1 MTVATLGQSRD
12 STEPWLNTPFDVT
25 TILRYNIHE
34 YMNTYSTITHPRAAA
49 LDDEDTVHL
58 AELFKALGDP
68 TRLRLIA
75 ALAPSEQ
82 CVGDLA
88 TALAMSESAVSHQ
101 LRTLR
106 QLRLVRA
113 RKAGRQ
119 VYYALDDEH
128 IAELFQR
135 GLDHVR
141 HD

>member
-1 MTVATLGQSRD
+1 
-12 STEPWLNTPFDVT
+12 
-25 TILRYNIHE
+25 
-34 YMNTYSTITHPRAAA
+34 MNTYSTNHYPHAIA
-49 LDDEDTVHL
+49 LADADTLHL

-75 ALAPSEQ
+75 ALAAGEQ
-82 CVGDLA
+82 CVSDLA
-88 TALAMSESAVSHQ
+88 TSLAMSESAVSHQ

-106 QLRLVRA
+106 QLRLARA

-135 GLDHVR
+135 GLEHVR

>member
-1 MTVATLGQSRD
+1 
-12 STEPWLNTPFDVT
+12 
-25 TILRYNIHE
+25 
-34 YMNTYSTITHPRAAA
+34 MNTYSTIKRSRAIA
-49 LDDEDTVHL
+49 LGDADTLHL

-75 ALAPSEQ
+75 ALAAGEQ

-88 TALAMSESAVSHQ
+88 TALAMTESAVSHQ

-106 QLRLVRA
+106 QLRLVCA